1 MVKHYDFIIIGGGS
15 AGYAAARTVRKD
27 REKVAIVDGSK
38 ELGGLCILRGCMP
51 SKTLLFIA
59 DILHHSRRGE
69 LFGLNIPSA
78 DADMKA
84 IHKRK
89 KRIIREFTEDR
100 VQQLE
105 SDQFTLLRSHGRFL
119 NDNTIVLDNGEQLTA
134 DGFIIATG
142 SKINTPLVPGL
153 NHVPFLTSDEIL
165 DLDIIPDSVIV
176 LGGGIVAAELA
187 QFLNRMGSTVT
198 QIQRSSR
205 ILRDASPESSDVVMQ
220 AFRDEGIE
228 LFTETEILSIEAKEQ
243 GVSVKFIH
251 SSSEIIIQGAVLF
264 NALGRIPNTNNLNL
278 ESAGISLQ
286 SSGHIRTNPFQQT
299 SNPIVYAAGDCCGP
313 HEIVHTAIFQG
324 EIAGKHFLGENPK
337 PVNYD
342 HLTKVIFTD
351 PQVASVGIP
360 LDQLDG
366 DSVRYL
372 SAEYPFNDHGKS
384 ILMEAEYGF
393 VKVWA
398 LENGQVLGAEC
409 VGRDAGE
416 LIHSLAIA
424 VALNAKVSD
433 LLNTHW
439 YHPTLSEI
447 WTYPLEEIAS
457 KIESIY

>member
-1 MVKHYDFIIIGGGS
+1 MGKHYDFIIIGGGS
-15 AGYAAARTVRKD
+15 AGYAAASTVREY

-59 DILHHSRRGE
+59 DILHYSRRGE
-69 LFGLNIPSA
+69 LFGLNIPYA
-78 DADMKA
+78 EADMEA
-84 IHKRK
+84 INKRK
-89 KRIIREFTEDR
+89 KRLIKEFAEYR

-105 SDQFTLLRSHGRFL
+105 SDKFTLLRSHGRFL
-119 NDNTIVLDNGEQLTA
+119 NDHTIVLDNGEQLTA
-134 DGFIIATG
+134 DGFIVATG
-142 SKINTPLVPGL
+142 SKINTPQIPGL
-153 NHVPFLTSDEIL
+153 DCVPFLTSDEIL
-165 DLDIIPDSVIV
+165 DLDTIPESVII

-187 QFLNRMGSTVT
+187 QFLNRMGSSVT

-205 ILRDASPESSDVVMQ
+205 ILKDASPESSDVVMQ

-228 LFTETEILSIEAKEQ
+228 LFTETEIRSIEVKGT
-243 GVSVKFIH
+243 GVSVQFLH
-251 SSSEIIIQGAVLF
+251 NGSELIKQGVVLF
-264 NALGRIPNTNNLNL
+264 NALGRIPNTSNLNL
-278 ESAGISLQ
+278 ESAGVNIQ
-286 SSGHIRTNPFQQT
+286 ESGHISTNSFQQT

-324 EIAGKHFLGENPK
+324 EVAGRHFLGKNPK

-342 HLTKVIFTD
+342 HLTMVIFTD
-351 PQVASVGIP
+351 PQVATVGIP
-360 LDQLDG
+360 LDQIKRN
-366 DSVRYL
+366 SANYIC
-372 SAEYPFNDHGKS
+372 AEYPFNDHGKS
-384 ILMEAEYGF
+384 ILMEAKYGY
-393 VKVWA
+393 VKIWA
-398 LENGQVLGAEC
+398 LENGQILGAEC

-424 VALNAKVSD
+424 VTLKANVSD

-457 KIESIY
+457 KIKSI